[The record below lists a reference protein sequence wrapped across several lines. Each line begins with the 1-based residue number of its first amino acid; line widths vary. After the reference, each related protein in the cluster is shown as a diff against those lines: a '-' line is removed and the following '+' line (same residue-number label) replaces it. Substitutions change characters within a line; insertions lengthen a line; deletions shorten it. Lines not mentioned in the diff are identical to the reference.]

1 MLTFHT
7 VAQQERPGFLY
18 DGICNQGTRSC
29 SNFIIYLSWSFE
41 PINCSVPCRK
51 HQSLPRQHCISTA
64 LPVVPESVHCFASG
78 DNAVKAP
85 FLSPCSLPSIHILLL
100 ILHTSQKLL
109 TCVMQAR
116 LLVSREM
123 KNSAFKYITKY
134 FKYTLP

>member
-29 SNFIIYLSWSFE
+29 SNFIIDLSWSSE

-51 HQSLPRQHCISTA
+51 HPSLLRQHCLWSLNLYTA
-64 LPVVPESVHCFASG
+64 LPLETTLSKLLSYPPVHFL
-78 DNAVKAP
+78 P
-85 FLSPCSLPSIHILLL
+85 FTFILLL
-100 ILHTSQKLL
+100 ILHTSRKLL

-123 KNSAFKYITKY
+123 KNSAFKSITKY